1 MKKTLSPFER
11 EAMLL
16 NLLQQF
22 LEEKLSQGELL
33 KQLRKN
39 ILGFSQ
45 ERYAALAGISRRTLS
60 DIEQDREN
68 TTLSTL
74 NRAFKPLGLKTG
86 VLPRQPHM
94 LQTLMLQLTAQGENR
109 DYP

>member
-11 EAMLL
+11 ETMLL
-16 NLLQQF
+16 DLVQEF

-33 KQLRKN
+33 MKLRKN
-39 ILGFSQ
+39 VLGFSQ

-68 TTLSTL
+68 TTLATL
-74 NRAFKPLGLKTG
+74 NLALKPLGLKTG
-86 VLPRQPHM
+86 IVPRQPHM
-94 LQTLMLQLTAQGENR
+94 LKTLMLNLATGE
-109 DYP
+109 DHDHP

>member
-11 EAMLL
+11 ETMLL
-16 NLLQQF
+16 DLVQEF

-33 KQLRKN
+33 MKLRKN
-39 ILGFSQ
+39 VLGFSQ

-68 TTLSTL
+68 TTLATL
-74 NRAFKPLGLKTG
+74 NRALKPLGLKTG
-86 VLPRQPHM
+86 IVPRQPHM
-94 LQTLMLQLTAQGENR
+94 LKTLMLNLATGE
-109 DYP
+109 DHDHP